1 MLEIK
6 NICQTYDNREDILEG
21 VSFTLREGETLGV
34 AGENGCGKTTLVR
47 VIAGLARAQRGQ
59 VIMDGEDLLQL
70 KPAQIR
76 QRRCKMQVVF
86 QNSAASLNPRRT
98 VYSTLLE
105 PLQNYGL
112 QKEARENIERVL
124 KAVGLSRDL
133 AERYPRQLSGGQR
146 QRVNIARALMLKPQ
160 ILICDEPT
168 SNLDAP
174 VQVQVLNLLRR
185 LREEEGL
192 SILFISHD
200 MRVLSYMC
208 DRVLVME
215 RGRIVDELNPD
226 NLPQSLHPCTQKLL
240 AAVMPEAYRY

>member
-6 NICQTYDNREDILEG
+6 DVYQTYDNKEDVLDG
-21 VSFTLREGETLGV
+21 VSFTLQEGETLGI
-34 AGENGCGKTTLVR
+34 AGQNGCGKTTLVR
-47 VIAGLARAQRGQ
+47 VIAGLTGTERGK
-59 VIMDGEDLLQL
+59 VILNGENLMNLN
-70 KPAQIR
+70 PAQMR
-76 QRRCKMQVVF
+76 DMRRKIQVVF

-98 VYSTLLE
+98 IHATLME

-112 QKEARENIERVL
+112 KREAKLTIERVL
-124 KAVGLSRDL
+124 NAVGLGADL
-133 AERYPRQLSGGQR
+133 AGRYPRQLSGGQR
-146 QRVNIARALMLKPQ
+146 QRVNIARALVLKPQ

-174 VQVQVLNLLRR
+174 VQVQVLNLLRH

-215 RGRIVDELNPD
+215 RGRIVDELTPD
-226 NLPQSLHPCTQKLL
+226 NLPQSMHPCTQKLL
-240 AAVMPEAYRY
+240 AAVMPEA